1 MFAGKTTELIR
12 RVECARAGGRRVLVA
27 KPVRDVR
34 YAPDA
39 VVTHACSRELA
50 VAVHDLR
57 ALLPAVNSMNRLIPP
72 PSGAR
77 GRSRAVRT
85 ALPVTGRV
93 APVERSRHSI
103 GAFPVFG
110 WESSLHRCLRRAFP
124 MRWEFPIFRIGP
136 VARGA
141 ITLDLSTDGV
151 PELLANFEA
160 LVAWEA
166 MRRMPAPAIPGE
178 IAAAV
183 GASTAQVHVALET
196 LTRIG
201 LVETARA
208 RRGRTTAY
216 RARRGPLVVTFDPSD
231 PKSAFRLAAARL
243 ALLAHLR
250 RLGNARASRA
260 ARKGAAW
267 RRESVA
273 VLPLSGPS
281 LETVRS
287 CIDRVDACLE
297 AASMAV
303 EQEGHGT
310 PDGRPM
316 YRVQVAVDPVE
327 SRSLALPV
335 VLLMERGDAAR
346 REAPQPGIASL
357 STRERQVAAELA
369 AGRTK
374 REVAEALGLSFATVN
389 TLAVRTYRKLGVTR
403 RAQLANALRQR

>member
-1 MFAGKTTELIR
+1 M
-12 RVECARAGGRRVLVA
+12 
-27 KPVRDVR
+27 
-34 YAPDA
+34 
-39 VVTHACSRELA
+39 
-50 VAVHDLR
+50 
-57 ALLPAVNSMNRLIPP
+57 
-72 PSGAR
+72 
-77 GRSRAVRT
+77 
-85 ALPVTGRV
+85 
-93 APVERSRHSI
+93 
-103 GAFPVFG
+103 
-110 WESSLHRCLRRAFP
+110 RRAFP
-124 MRWEFPIFRIGP
+124 PGGRIGIFRIGP

-183 GASTAQVHVALET
+183 GASTTQVHLALET

-208 RRGRTTAY
+208 RRGRATAY